1 MSKEKN
7 TSPDFDALKELLK
20 VFVERKKEAEIER
33 NGLLVKD
40 PWAWVKPKSEP
51 HGHWFGRLFKAVR
64 DAGSQANVLGI
75 IRDSFVGNPVNRWQ
89 ILSGWEQVCQTYERQ
104 LRCKHLKGGRVRLNR
119 QKDYAV
125 RFHTFIDGSQSIK
138 CQLCGKEVWNTPK
151 TQFLWQ
157 HMLAMTEYSTNSP
170 SSSEQPMVAVVFGN
184 TIVEEFNNSPA
195 GLSKLKAKYPL
206 WDGTI
211 NPAREGL
218 TDATKP
224 VVVCYD
230 PVFGVT
236 PGKFQAYGF
245 FNGLSENNPPEI
257 PLKEGESPIRG
268 AK

>member
-1 MSKEKN
+1 MSEEKN
-7 TSPDFDALKELLK
+7 KDASPDFDAMKELLK
-20 VFVERKKEAEIER
+20 FLAKREKEAGIER
-33 NGLLVKD
+33 NRLL
-40 PWAWVKPKSEP
+40 AWVKPKGEP

-104 LRCKHLKGGRVRLNR
+104 LRCKHLKGGRVRINS

-211 NPAREGL
+211 NPNREGL

-224 VVVCYD
+224 VVVYRD
-230 PVFGVT
+230 PVYSGNLI